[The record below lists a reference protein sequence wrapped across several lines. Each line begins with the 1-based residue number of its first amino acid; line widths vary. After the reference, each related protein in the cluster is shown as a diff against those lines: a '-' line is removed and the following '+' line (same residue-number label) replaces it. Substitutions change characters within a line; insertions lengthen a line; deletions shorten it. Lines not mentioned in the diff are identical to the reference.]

1 MSEKKFDIESHF
13 VAGIE
18 VMYDNLISNG
28 INIVYI
34 GRFSHSII
42 KMFGSMAE
50 EDMENGSLDS
60 TTRKRV
66 YHAIIEILQN
76 MSKHSD
82 EISDEKQVGRGL
94 FMIGKKSNKYFI
106 ITSNKIKLSQVS
118 KVEDSLLELNNASHE
133 ELNEMYYKQLKD
145 GRLSSKGGAGLGLID
160 IARKTNKKLLY
171 NFIPNDKEYA
181 YFIMKVTIDK
191 K

>member
-1 MSEKKFDIESHF
+1 MSEKKFDIDEHF
-13 VAGIE
+13 VSGIE
-18 VMYDNLISNG
+18 VIYDNLISNG

-34 GRFSHSII
+34 GRFSHSVI

-50 EDMENGSLDS
+50 EDMEKGSLDS

-82 EISDEKQVGRGL
+82 EISDKKQVGRGL

-106 ITSNKIKLSQVS
+106 ITSNKIRKTQIS
-118 KVEDSLLELNNASHE
+118 KVEDSLLTLNNSSHE
-133 ELNEMYYKQLKD
+133 ELNAMYYKQLKS
-145 GRLSSKGGAGLGLID
+145 GRLSDKGGAGLGLID
-160 IARKTNKKLLY
+160 IARKTTKKLLY
-171 NFIPNDKEYA
+171 NFIPCDKQYA